1 MLHSRFILP
10 TSQLMTPP
18 GSALQ
23 IRLECLVN
31 RNEEYLLF
39 YSFIMTVISQFL
51 LFLFMQ
57 TQMNK
62 DKITMKINKVKE
74 IMRGIKE
81 PERLQ

>member
-1 MLHSRFILP
+1 
-10 TSQLMTPP
+10 MTPP

-23 IRLECLVN
+23 IRLESLVN
-31 RNEEYLLF
+31 LSEEYLLF